1 MDLFKIDPKRSFEH
15 DLRKI
20 DRKFIP
26 KILEA
31 IESLSE
37 NPFPVQSR
45 KMKGSESS
53 YRLRVGDYRVIYQ
66 IDTEKKIVTVYY
78 ARHRK
83 DIYKR

>member
-1 MDLFKIDPKRSFEH
+1 MVLFKIDPKGSLGH

-20 DRKFIP
+20 DKQFIP

-37 NPFPVQSR
+37 NPFPVQS
-45 KMKGSESS
+45 KKLKGAESS

-66 IDTEKKIVTVYY
+66 VDALNQTVTIYH

-83 DIYKR
+83 DVYKR